1 MHKSNLKHS
10 SRYKNVVVPLCSEP
24 LDVLG
29 EEEGDV
35 LHELLAHVVIVTSHL
50 QGTKNIVQ
58 ETLVQVEWHQ
68 LEKN

>member
-1 MHKSNLKHS
+1 MSQDKK
-10 SRYKNVVVPLCSEP
+10 VVVPLCSEP

-50 QGTKNIVQ
+50 QGTQNIVQ

-68 LEKN
+68 LKKN